1 MIDSKQKLATLKR
14 KKRPKLKYPEKFQ
27 AFLLLIVFVLL
38 ILFFNISGIITQDV
52 EFSKEEN
59 RSLAQKPSLSVSDLL
74 DGSYS
79 KNLDSYFS
87 DQFYL
92 RNSWIRLKVN
102 LDLLLGKQESNG
114 VYIGKDNYLMEIP
127 VTPDS
132 EWLNKNLK
140 AIDDFAKR
148 HQDKRVVMSVI
159 PNSAYILSEKA
170 PLNANVRNQ
179 AQDEKMIADHLKHN
193 LAFIEVS
200 EVLKQHSDE
209 NIFYKTDHHWT
220 SLGAKYVFE
229 VLANSLGIDNPITD
243 YKIFTV
249 SDSFS
254 GSMASKSGYLKSV
267 DEIQIMI
274 PKTSN
279 YSEIDLDT
287 FVVKFSE
294 NHETCSLY
302 SSEALKAKDQYTVFL
317 GGNYSRVDIQTLNDN
332 GHVLLLIKDSYANCF
347 VQFLT
352 PYYEK
357 IIMIDPRYYY
367 DEIEQAISKEQITDI
382 LFLYNMNT
390 FLEDRSLADVLTVD

>member
-279 YSEIDLDT
+279 YSEIDL
-287 FVVKFSE
+287 E
-294 NHETCSLY
+294 
-302 SSEALKAKDQYTVFL
+302 
-317 GGNYSRVDIQTLNDN
+317 I
-332 GHVLLLIKDSYANCF
+332 LL
-347 VQFLT
+347 
-352 PYYEK
+352 
-357 IIMIDPRYYY
+357 
-367 DEIEQAISKEQITDI
+367 
-382 LFLYNMNT
+382 
-390 FLEDRSLADVLTVD
+390 

>member
-140 AIDDFAKR
+140 AIDAQLRNVETERHIKFDKAK
-148 HQDKRVVMSVI
+148 QAENQLKDDDLKGWDDM
-159 PNSAYILSEKA
+159 A
-170 PLNANVRNQ
+170 VR
-179 AQDEKMIADHLKHN
+179 
-193 LAFIEVS
+193 
-200 EVLKQHSDE
+200 LKQHLNPESVLFRHAVRVS
-209 NIFYKTDHHWT
+209 IVLFI
-220 SLGAKYVFE
+220 GYVFVQLTDIE
-229 VLANSLGIDNPITD
+229 YGYWILLTALFVSQPNFNATKRRLYLRIVGTLIGII
-243 YKIFTV
+243 
-249 SDSFS
+249 
-254 GSMASKSGYLKSV
+254 L
-267 DEIQIMI
+267 
-274 PKTSN
+274 
-279 YSEIDLDT
+279 
-287 FVVKFSE
+287 
-294 NHETCSLY
+294 
-302 SSEALKAKDQYTVFL
+302 
-317 GGNYSRVDIQTLNDN
+317 
-332 GHVLLLIKDSYANCF
+332 VLLYW
-347 VQFLT
+347 
-352 PYYEK
+352 
-357 IIMIDPRYYY
+357 
-367 DEIEQAISKEQITDI
+367 ITTC
-382 LFLYNMNT
+382 LYNQQVHLVS
-390 FLEDRSLADVLTVD
+390 FLPK